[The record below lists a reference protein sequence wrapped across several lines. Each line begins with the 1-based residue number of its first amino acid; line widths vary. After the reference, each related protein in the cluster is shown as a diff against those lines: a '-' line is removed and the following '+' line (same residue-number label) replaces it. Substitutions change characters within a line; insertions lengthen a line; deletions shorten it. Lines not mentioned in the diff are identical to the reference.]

1 MPTDLPYAADAEVSL
16 SYDEIEVL
24 RLQYEKE
31 LAQSHITVQT
41 KFNYAWGLVKSPVR
55 ENQVEGVRLL
65 QEIYRTEPSR
75 RRECLYYLAL
85 GYYKMGNFTEARS
98 FNGMLRMR
106 LLALSYLVI
115 YTRCT
120 DLLLS
125 REPTNLQAQSLASL
139 IDKGVAREGYVGMA
153 LAGGVA
159 AVGTLLIAGLIRR
172 ATRK

>member
-31 LAQSHITVQT
+31 LAQAHITVQT

-55 ENQVEGVRLL
+55 EHQVEGVRLL

-85 GYYKMGNFTEARS
+85 GYYKMGNFTDARS
-98 FNGMLRMR
+98 FN
-106 LLALSYLVI
+106 
-115 YTRCT
+115 

>member
-98 FNGMLRMR
+98 FN
-106 LLALSYLVI
+106 
-115 YTRCT
+115 

-172 ATRK
+172 AARK